1 MDILTIFKVIALA
14 VFTLAAVFVMLAAAT
29 MWRTERAAAGRI
41 NRLISADP
49 AEASGDKERADNALL
64 DVTEIT
70 RRVSEEPEEAEAE
83 AEAEAED
90 VPAEIAR
97 LKEEVSFL
105 NECREADSRRIQNL
119 EERLDSL
126 EYCDGDES
134 CDAYPGNDDDDCDD
148 GAVPVAE
155 VVKTLIVTAD
165 IPTLVA
171 RAWREDVEAFKQAL
185 KAAVNSTARDIEADT
200 MESPA
205 MKRHCEEQD
214 EELHEMWLE
223 MMDESIWKNI
233 VRMEQEKGNP
243 VAEKLAEKLHK
254 PKRPSPS
261 KYPLFEAKPSSK
273 EWRQR
278 GGLVIDR
285 RMDELRGADNHS
297 VWAARFQVNYVR
309 KMDSIPLR
317 VMAGVREAVDEAEK
331 SAEKENYTCGLHS
344 QCWPRFS

>member
-14 VFTLAAVFVMLAAAT
+14 VFTVAAVFVMLAAAT
-29 MWRTERAAAGRI
+29 MWRTERAAASRI
-41 NRLISADP
+41 SRLVSADP
-49 AEASGDKERADNALL
+49 AEASGDKERADRALL

-70 RRVSEEPEEAEAE
+70 RRVSEEPEEAEV
-83 AEAEAED
+83 EAEAED
-90 VPAEIAR
+90 GSAEIAR

-119 EERLDSL
+119 EERLDD
-126 EYCDGDES
+126 CDESCDES
-134 CDAYPGNDDDDCDD
+134 CDAYPGNDDDCDD

-205 MKRHCEEQD
+205 MKHHREEQD
-214 EELHEMWLE
+214 EELHEMFFQ
-223 MMDESIWKNI
+223 MDSSIWKNI
-233 VRMEQEKGNP
+233 VLMEQEKSSP
-243 VAEKLAEKLHK
+243 VAEKMEK
-254 PKRPSPS
+254 PERPSPS

-278 GGLVIDR
+278 GGLIIDR
-285 RMDELRGADNHS
+285 RLDALRETDNHA
-297 VWAARFQVNYVR
+297 VWAARFQVNHVR

-317 VMAGVREAVDEAEK
+317 VMEGVREAVDEAEK
-331 SAEKENYTCGLHS
+331 SAEKEN
-344 QCWPRFS
+344 